1 MSATRI
7 LNRLRSLLF
16 REKLQQEIEDEI
28 QSHLELEM
36 RKYLRLGMPED
47 EARRRA
53 HIALGGKAQIL
64 EECREQRGI
73 PFLDNVLR
81 DCRYALRAF
90 RRSPAFSVAVVVT
103 IALGVGAN
111 TTVFAFCKAML
122 LATLPVPNPQQL
134 YLASI
139 ELPGNAPYPY
149 FSFPDLQKMQK
160 AANGTAALTGFTEL
174 VGYSM
179 RDNSGTT
186 STIKG
191 QLVTGNFF
199 SAALKLSP
207 MVGGVLTEQDNGPGN
222 EAVAVLSYRFWI
234 HRFGGDYGII
244 GKRLV
249 IERKPVTVLAIM
261 PRDFEGVEPGVQ
273 PDIWMP
279 LSVQPAIGFGGYA
292 SMNGIDWKK
301 PWLWQDVEWLHVLA
315 RSPNDRDG
323 KRLYALLTQWLKT
336 EVAAQLPQVTD
347 ARQRTMMLSARV
359 ALTSAAGGLPRLRTQ
374 FSLPLRILIALVA
387 MLLFSGCVNIVN
399 LLLARSRAHEHETA
413 IRIALGSSR
422 RQLIAIRMT
431 ETLLLVVTG
440 GLLSLPLAVW
450 GSKLILHWLV
460 ISRDL
465 QIEIS
470 PDWPMLGF
478 TAIVTLVTGLLV
490 GLLPALRTTDLA
502 IAGAFGHR
510 TQTSTARTRR
520 VTRLSSIL
528 VAGQLALSIT
538 ALVVAGLLTH
548 TLLNYERLDVGMD
561 RQHVLSV
568 ATGPSAA
575 GYNNAPKLNA
585 LYRQLTAAINRIP
598 GVVSSAVAGCGLM
611 NNGCATIPATVRGT
625 PKKSKESLVERNYVG
640 PQFFSTVGT
649 RLLRGRGITEQD
661 TLHTVPIGV
670 VNLEF
675 ERQFLGG
682 QSAIGHVVHIEDQEV
697 QIVGVVEDARSD
709 NIHHHALP
717 YLFLPVEQASGG
729 WSVSH
734 IEIRTHG
741 KPEAVANSVRAA
753 ILSTNRAIPVAEITT
768 LAEEINSGL
777 ASELLVGR
785 LAGLFSALTLM
796 VAAIGLYGV
805 FAYEMTL
812 RRSEFAV
819 RLALGATKLSIL
831 TIVFRRAV
839 LIWMSGSAVGLLLSI
854 SVARLIKSLLFETG
868 TLDLWTYA
876 GSLFALLA
884 LSSIAVLLPARRAAS
899 LDPASTLRSE

>member
-16 REKLQQEIEDEI
+16 RERLQQEIEDEI

-36 RKYLRLGMPED
+36 HKYLRLGMPAD

-64 EECREQRGI
+64 EEFREQRGI
-73 PFLDNVLR
+73 PFLENVLR
-81 DCRYALRAF
+81 DCRYALRTF
-90 RRSPAFSVAVVVT
+90 RRSPAFSVAVVFT
-103 IALGVGAN
+103 IALSVGAN

-149 FSFPDLQKMQK
+149 FSFPDLQKMQ
-160 AANGTAALTGFTEL
+160 NSPNRTAALTGFTEV
-174 VGYSM
+174 VGYSI
-179 RDNSGTT
+179 RDSSGTT

-199 SAALKLSP
+199 SVLKLSP
-207 MVGGVLTEQDNGPGN
+207 MVGRVLTERDNGSGN
-222 EAVAVLSYRFWI
+222 EAVAVLSYSFWI
-234 HRFGGDYGII
+234 RRFGGDYGII
-244 GKRLV
+244 GKRLL
-249 IERKPVTVLAIM
+249 IQRKPVTVLAIM

-315 RSPNDRDG
+315 RSPNDREG
-323 KRLYALLTQWLKT
+323 KQLQTLLTRWLKM

-347 ARQRTMMLSARV
+347 ARQRTMMLRARV
-359 ALTSAAGGLPRLRTQ
+359 ALTSAAGGLPRLRTR
-374 FSLPLRILIALVA
+374 FSLPLRILTALVA

-413 IRIALGSSR
+413 IQIALGSSR
-422 RQLIAIRMT
+422 KRLIANRMT

-450 GSKLILHWLV
+450 GSKVILHWLV

-470 PDWPMLGF
+470 PDWLMLGF
-478 TAIVTLVTGLLV
+478 TAAITLVTGLLV

-502 IAGAFGHR
+502 TAGALGHR
-510 TQTSTARTRR
+510 TQTSATKTRR

-538 ALVVAGLLTH
+538 SLVVAGLLTH

-561 RQHVLSV
+561 RQHVLSI
-568 ATGPSAA
+568 AIDPPAA
-575 GYNNAPKLNA
+575 GYSNASKSNA

-611 NNGCATIPATVRGT
+611 NNGCATISATVRGK
-625 PKKSKESLVERNYVG
+625 PKKSNESLVERNYVG

-661 TLHTVPIGV
+661 TLQTVPIGV
-670 VNLEF
+670 VNLEL

-682 QSAIGHVVHIEDQEV
+682 QSAIGHVLHVEDQEIQV
-697 QIVGVVEDARSD
+697 LGVVEDARSD
-709 NIHHHALP
+709 NIHRQARP
-717 YLFLPVEQASGG
+717 YLFLPVEQAPGG
-729 WSVSH
+729 WNVSH
-734 IEIRTHG
+734 IEIRTQG
-741 KPEAVANSVRAA
+741 KPEAITNSVRAA
-753 ILSTNRAIPVAEITT
+753 ILSINRAIPIGEITT

-785 LAGLFSALTLM
+785 LAGLFSALTLI

-831 TIVFRRAV
+831 NIVFRRAV

-854 SVARLIKSLLFETG
+854 SVARLIKSLLFGTE
-868 TLDLWTYA
+868 TLDIWTYA

-884 LSSIAVLLPARRAAS
+884 LSSFAVLLPARRAAS
-899 LDPASTLRSE
+899 LDPASSLRSD